1 MRNRVKT
8 YRQFINEAYINQ
20 QGELHDFEAP
30 SDQDVE
36 VMSQANNIKDFLE
49 ENGAEKVGMEVID
62 DARIFRFRF
71 KYVFTEYFLYLNWET
86 DQADLYFM
94 TQDREMEEHSSYPM
108 DGFFDLLSAKGLNF
122 LDY

>member
-1 MRNRVKT
+1 MIRIKT
-8 YRQFINEAYINQ
+8 YREFINEAYVDRS
-20 QGELHDFEAP
+20 GELHDFEAP

-36 VMSQANNIKDFLE
+36 LMSQANNIKDFLE
-49 ENGAEKVGMEVID
+49 ENGAEKVGMEVLD

-86 DQADLYFM
+86 DQADLYFI
-94 TQDREMEEHSSYPM
+94 TPDREMEEHSSYPM
-108 DGFFDLLSAKGLNF
+108 DSFFDLLSAKGLNF